1 MQIVKLKSVFCYG
14 ESNHIERRIFM
25 NNNRYFTRLVFL
37 SASATVLASCGSD
50 NLTEEVEA
58 PVEQST
64 EPIEEETEEQ
74 SESVDQQSAEM
85 DNSNSN
91 QMEEETETDTDD
103 EASQEE
109 DSQNSSNT
117 SDNQETSEESQE
129 RSDNQ
134 KKTALSKEEAVER
147 TMEYAEETDGFDLEG
162 YQFMTTDADELYKV
176 QMFKFVPE
184 DAEVQEMRTTK
195 WYDVDKK
202 TGEVTSGMDRFSK
215 DYMSDV
221 VSMSDAE
228 RESYHRSLAAY
239 EEDLSEKVFDQL
251 LLPGVHENTT
261 YYEGRVGSDEQVR
274 LEYPGSE
281 EIRNRKILDP
291 TVDEE
296 GYFYIDMTQFD
307 LKAGESFILRITGGY
322 PLEQVFELPVYEA
335 QEGMEEIHV
344 RE

>member
-1 MQIVKLKSVFCYG
+1 MVRVTIPKGGF
-14 ESNHIERRIFM
+14 FM
-25 NNNRYFTRLVFL
+25 NDHAYFKRIIFL
-37 SASATVLASCGSD
+37 SASVTLLASCGSE
-50 NLTEEVEA
+50 NETEEVEA

-64 EPIEEETEEQ
+64 EETAESVEEQ
-74 SESVDQQSAEM
+74 SESVDQQSEET
-85 DNSNSN
+85 DNSNNN
-91 QMEEETETDTDD
+91 QVEEATDTDD
-103 EASQEE
+103 ESSEETASQESTDTA
-109 DSQNSSNT
+109 DSQK
-117 SDNQETSEESQE
+117 TSEESQE
-129 RSDNQ
+129 QSDNQ
-134 KKTALSKEEAVER
+134 KETALSKEEAVER
-147 TMEYAEETDGFDLEG
+147 VMEYAEETDGFDLEG
-162 YQFMTTDADELYKV
+162 YQFMATDADNLYKV

-184 DAEVQEMRTTK
+184 DAEVQEMRTAK
-195 WYDVDKK
+195 WYDVDKQ

-215 DYMSDV
+215 DYMSEV
-221 VSMSDAE
+221 VSMSEEE

-261 YYEGRVGSDEQVR
+261 YYEGRVGSDKHVR

-281 EIRNRKILDP
+281 DILNRKSLDP

-296 GYFYIDMTQFD
+296 GYFYIDMSKFN
-307 LKAGESFILRITGGY
+307 LKAEESFILRITGGY